1 MMSVAIPKMII
12 NMSTSLFLIGVAI
25 YSLIA
30 PFMTISKSVTIPAAA
45 AGDAPQTL
53 SLVTE
58 VYVDKICEGGVCT
71 NVDDA
76 SSEPETMRNIQKT
89 LYALYII
96 TIIAVAALLLL
107 HVMKVELKPWWL
119 TSVIMIILALATLII
134 LIFTVQ
140 DANAEFTTASTLMV
154 VALSMMI
161 FKKLF
166 YMGIMH

>member
-1 MMSVAIPKMII
+1 MMSVTVPKMII
-12 NMSTSLFLIGVAI
+12 NMSTSLFLIGIAI

-30 PFMTISKSVTIPAAA
+30 PFMTISTFVTITGV
-45 AGDAPQTL
+45 AGNAPQTL
-53 SLVTE
+53 SEVTD
-58 VYVDKICEGGVCT
+58 VYVDKVCEGGVCK
-71 NVDDA
+71 NVDD
-76 SSEPETMRNIQKT
+76 SSSGPESMRNIQKT

-96 TIIAVAALLLL
+96 TIIVVAAVLLL

-119 TSVIMIILALATLII
+119 TSVIIIILSLATLIV
-134 LIFTVQ
+134 LIFTVK

>member
-1 MMSVAIPKMII
+1 MMSVAVPKMII

-30 PFMTISKSVTIPAAA
+30 PFMTISKSVTIPGV
-45 AGDAPQTL
+45 GDAAPQTL
-53 SLVTE
+53 SLVTD

-96 TIIAVAALLLL
+96 TIIVVAAVLLL

-119 TSVIMIILALATLII
+119 TSVIIIILSLATLII
-134 LIFTVQ
+134 LIFTVK